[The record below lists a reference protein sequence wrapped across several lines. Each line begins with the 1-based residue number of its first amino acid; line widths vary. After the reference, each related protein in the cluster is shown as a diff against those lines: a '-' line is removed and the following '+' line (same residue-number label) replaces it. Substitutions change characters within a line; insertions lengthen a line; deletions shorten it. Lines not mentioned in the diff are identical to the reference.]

1 MEAQGIFGG
10 TMPVLEKVL
19 DLRTQKHNLIISNVA
34 NMDTPQYKTFDLIVE
49 EEIKKTMENES
60 TVAMA
65 KTQPGHILPKREQS
79 GNIKKMDADYSELSL
94 RNDGNSVDID
104 KEMANLSENSL
115 IYNAT
120 AQILAKKFKGLKNV
134 IQGGRR

>member
-1 MEAQGIFGG
+1 MDSQGIFGG

>member
-19 DLRTQKHNLIISNVA
+19 DLRSQKHNLIISNVA
-34 NMDTPQYKTFDLIVE
+34 NMDTPKYKAFDLIVE
-49 EEIKKTMENES
+49 EEIEKTMGSES
-60 TVAMA
+60 TFAMA
-65 KTQPGHILPKREQS
+65 KTQPGHISSKREHFV
-79 GNIKKMDADYSELSL
+79 NAKKVDAEPSELSL
-94 RNDGNSVDID
+94 RNDGNTVDID